1 MKKNFTGGLSSL
13 LGENPLQ
20 PELKPEVNSTQ
31 SGLGKPDKPAIK
43 TTQQGTKVGEARATF
58 IVNEAIQEKIKAIA
72 YWERL
77 QIKEV
82 IDEAL
87 SSYVLSYERKNG
99 AVKPIPKR
107 V

>member
-13 LGENPLQ
+13 LGENPSQ
-20 PELKPEVNSTQ
+20 PELKSAVNSTH
-31 SGLGKPDKPAIK
+31 SESAKPDKPAIK
-43 TTQQGTKVGEARATF
+43 TTRQGTKVGEARATF
-58 IVNEAIQEKIKAIA
+58 IVNEATQEKIKAIA

-77 QIKEV
+77 QIKDV

-99 AVKPIPKR
+99 AVKSIPKR
-107 V
+107 G